1 MLSSLAREFFFTSNG
16 KFMKTVKKRGRPRI
30 TGKPREPN
38 GRISRA
44 KRPNK
49 AVPQVTIEMRAKHFG
64 LSIEEAKNP
73 LSSSYIGRLYMLGT
87 KQNGSG
93 INKEQYDTAQR
104 YLQIR
109 NDYLC
114 AKGLPSGYY
123 DNFTHALSDEKAK
136 KQWVRRATDHY
147 EEMQEAIKEAQQLHR
162 QHNFHGALQYLVVED
177 QSLPS
182 LVCSLRLILDALHKH
197 FDG

>member
-1 MLSSLAREFFFTSNG
+1 
-16 KFMKTVKKRGRPRI
+16 MKIRKKRGRPRI

-38 GRISRA
+38 GRISRS
-44 KRPNK
+44 KRPHK
-49 AVPQVTIEMRAKHFG
+49 APPQSMIEMRAKHFG

-73 LSSSYIGRLYMLGT
+73 LSGSYIGRLCLLGY
-87 KQNGSG
+87 KQGSTG
-93 INKEQYDTAQR
+93 ISKEQYDTAQR

-123 DNFTHALSDEKAK
+123 DDFTHASSDEKAQ

-162 QHNFHGALQYLVVED
+162 QYNFHAALQYLVVED
-177 QSLPS
+177 QSLS
-182 LVCSLRLILDALHKH
+182 YLVCSLRLVLDALHKH
-197 FDG
+197 FNS

>member
-1 MLSSLAREFFFTSNG
+1 
-16 KFMKTVKKRGRPRI
+16 MKTGKKRGRPRI

-44 KRPNK
+44 KRPDK
-49 AVPQVTIEMRAKHFG
+49 AVPQTTIEMRAKHFG

-73 LSSSYIGRLYMLGT
+73 LSISYIGRLCMLGK
-87 KQNGSG
+87 KQAGSG
-93 INKEQYDTAQR
+93 ISEEQYDTAQK

-123 DNFTHALSDEKAK
+123 DNFTHALFDEKAK
-136 KQWVRRATDHY
+136 KQWVCRATDHY
-147 EEMQEAIKEAQQLHR
+147 EEMQEVIREAQQRHR
-162 QHNFHGALQYLVVED
+162 QHNFHAALQYLVVED
-177 QSLPS
+177 QPLPS

-197 FDG
+197 FEG

>member
-1 MLSSLAREFFFTSNG
+1 
-16 KFMKTVKKRGRPRI
+16 MKTVKKRGRPRI

-136 KQWVRRATDHY
+136 NNGFAEQPITMKRCKKQS
-147 EEMQEAIKEAQQLHR
+147 KK
-162 QHNFHGALQYLVVED
+162 HNSCIANITFMGLYN
-177 QSLPS
+177 
-182 LVCSLRLILDALHKH
+182 ILL
-197 FDG
+197 